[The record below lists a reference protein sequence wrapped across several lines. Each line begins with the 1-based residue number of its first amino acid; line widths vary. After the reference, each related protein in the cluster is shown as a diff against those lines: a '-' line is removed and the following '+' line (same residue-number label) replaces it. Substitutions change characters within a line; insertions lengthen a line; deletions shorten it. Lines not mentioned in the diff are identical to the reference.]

1 MFEFAFPKISGVSGV
16 SGVSGFRDRFNAAK
30 LALLSFAVMLVLGGM
45 FAAPAR
51 AALTMEFPGD
61 IKLVFEEGNFDTETY
76 NGALRKVS
84 LFERGELLL
93 TADTLE
99 IVSDGAPSDDK
110 FFLRK
115 LDMTNVVLNADKASI
130 DSLALRNIDF
140 GGLQSLA
147 KPYDFAD
154 ALRDDS
160 SIVVE
165 GFTGRGKYGI
175 FRIDLI
181 ETLPLTHNTLPNGS
195 RYASAG
201 GFQAVGMRYHSKRKG
216 GNSPETRALSKM
228 SGLVVDLVMSQKSDL
243 VLGALQSQYSLEMVV
258 RDHGHLTLNSDIN
271 LQLDT
276 YDKMV
281 ALGNQG
287 AENAGEAL
295 NLLGEIELVKIGID
309 YSDDGLIDLTM
320 DLIAAIE
327 GTSPAAAKQAK
338 LDAMVQRVEKIFP
351 RTGATITEPLTG
363 LIADGGGLRVRV
375 EPNAPLPISSLL
387 GLMIVP
393 DLAFDRLNLKMVHL
407 KGS

>member
-1 MFEFAFPKISGVSGV
+1 MFEFAFPKISDVYGVC
-16 SGVSGFRDRFNAAK
+16 GFRDRLNAAK
-30 LALLSFAVMLVLGGM
+30 LALLSFAVMLVMGGM
-45 FAAPAR
+45 FAAPVH

-61 IKLVFEEGNFDTETY
+61 IKLVFEEGNFDAKTY

-84 LFERGELLL
+84 LFERGELIL
-93 TADTLE
+93 TADTLD
-99 IVSDGAPSDDK
+99 IVSDGAPSDDN

-115 LDMTNVVLNADKASI
+115 LDMTNVVLNAEQASI

-140 GGLQSLA
+140 GRLQSLS
-147 KPYDFAD
+147 KPYDFSD
-154 ALRDDS
+154 ALGDDS

-165 GFTGRGKYGI
+165 GFTGHGKYGI

-181 ETLPLTHNTLPNGS
+181 ESLPFTHNTLPNGA
-195 RYASAG
+195 RYASVG
-201 GFQAVGMRYHSKRKG
+201 GFQAVGMSYHIKRKG
-216 GNSPETRALSKM
+216 DNSPETLALSEM
-228 SGLVVDLVMSQKSDL
+228 NGLVVDLVTSQKSDL
-243 VLGALQSQYSLEMVV
+243 VLGALQSQYSIEMVV
-258 RDHGHLTLNSDIN
+258 RDRGHLTLNAAIN

-287 AENAGEAL
+287 AEKAGDTL
-295 NLLGEIELVKIGID
+295 NLLGEVELVKIGID
-309 YSDDGLIDLTM
+309 YTDDGLIDLIM
-320 DLIAAIE
+320 ELIAAIE

-338 LDAMVQRVEKIFP
+338 LDMMVQRVEKIFP
-351 RTGATITEPLTG
+351 RTGSTITAPLTG

-387 GLMIVP
+387 GLMIIP